1 MNETEADGRA
11 NTTRGVHGTHV
22 EEDGDKMEVD
32 ETPAERK
39 ARYISSSKEE
49 VSDPEEWAETHYGNL
64 DVNNYER
71 MVAFSGANQL
81 RLWSALEFLRMR
93 HNIAEVDGNREEAIN
108 YARAMSEI
116 EALID
121 IA

>member
-39 ARYISSSKEE
+39 ARYMSSSQEE

-93 HNIAEVDGNREEAIN
+93 RNIAEVDGNWEEASN
-108 YARAMSEI
+108 YSRAMAEI